1 MTYHVYHDFI
11 IKRIMN
17 AVQIIQNYAI
27 ICQNANFRDDT
38 KNPLKS
44 RKNPA
49 NSGKIWQRKVRK
61 KYDKSIVHLP
71 RQYLPQHHGAIR
83 FPEPDQQTQPHRSVL
98 H

>member
-27 ICQNANFRDDT
+27 ICQNAKFRDDT

-61 KYDKSIVHLP
+61 KYDKSIIYLP
-71 RQYLPQHHGAIR
+71 RQYLPQHHVTICLSGH
-83 FPEPDQQTQPHRSVL
+83 DQQTRSFRPVL

>member
-49 NSGKIWQRKVRK
+49 NSGKIW
-61 KYDKSIVHLP
+61 
-71 RQYLPQHHGAIR
+71 
-83 FPEPDQQTQPHRSVL
+83 
-98 H
+98 

>member
-71 RQYLPQHHGAIR
+71 RQYLPFDHGTICVPTHGQH
-83 FPEPDQQTQPHRSVL
+83 PRSFRPL
-98 H
+98 SH

>member
-61 KYDKSIVHLP
+61 KYDKSIVYLP
-71 RQYLPQHHGAIR
+71 RQDLLFRIK
-83 FPEPDQQTQPHRSVL
+83 SL
-98 H
+98 KSS

>member
-61 KYDKSIVHLP
+61 KYDKSIVYLP
-71 RQYLPQHHGAIR
+71 RQYLPFSSCPPVLPGFCEEAGACG
-83 FPEPDQQTQPHRSVL
+83 
-98 H
+98 